1 MADEETIKMSKDE
14 LEALQAQYYD
24 LKRTHRELVSE
35 YQHRLRRQIL
45 IQEQDLMEHQIGRKT
60 ALQEF
65 WDTQQTSRDA
75 RRRCRRVFQ
84 IQANSRETAHLSSL
98 SKLKQDHANR
108 LSKIVQ
114 EHTAHMQSIFLEH
127 HRQMQALS
135 TTAEAERQS
144 NMDELARSNG
154 ILVLE
159 LQTSREEELQDL
171 KRYYNRIL
179 DTQNR
184 LLEEHAAKLA
194 EQRRQI
200 KLDEKILSQLAEE
213 HDKVLAQ
220 PIAIAMRS
228 LKERQSIHEKHVEE
242 KKLLNSLRI
251 HAREEEA
258 KIQALEIQND
268 QYEERLA
275 KLLQRAETQR
285 LKRQAVYLKLQ
296 QKNSLLHLL
305 QEQEKLRG
313 VY

>member
-1 MADEETIKMSKDE
+1 
-14 LEALQAQYYD
+14 
-24 LKRTHRELVSE
+24 
-35 YQHRLRRQIL
+35 
-45 IQEQDLMEHQIGRKT
+45 
-60 ALQEF
+60 
-65 WDTQQTSRDA
+65 
-75 RRRCRRVFQ
+75 
-84 IQANSRETAHLSSL
+84 
-98 SKLKQDHANR
+98 
-108 LSKIVQ
+108 
-114 EHTAHMQSIFLEH
+114 MQSIFLEH

-228 LKERQSIHEKHVEE
+228 LKELQSIHENHVEE

-275 KLLQRAETQR
+275 KLLQRAETHR